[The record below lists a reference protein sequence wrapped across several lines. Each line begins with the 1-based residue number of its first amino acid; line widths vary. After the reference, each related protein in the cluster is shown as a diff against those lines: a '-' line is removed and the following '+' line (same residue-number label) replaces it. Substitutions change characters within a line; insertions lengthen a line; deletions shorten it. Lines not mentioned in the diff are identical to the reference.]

1 MPIKPATSER
11 ELIDQFLTALRA
23 VPEVR
28 VQRRDEVMV
37 TAEWRCDAWIDL
49 SVAGKAVGL
58 FVEAKK
64 SFYPRDVREVL
75 WHLRALAHQANQ
87 KPNAPELVPV
97 VVAEAISPGA
107 KELLR
112 KERVGYYDSGG
123 SLFLP
128 APNIYV
134 YVDKPPPR
142 TFARSIRSLFSGRRA
157 QVLHAL
163 LLRHEHWFGVGA
175 LAELASASPATVSE
189 LLIELERFD
198 WMEARGRGPK
208 KERRLAKPDV
218 LLDEWARHLA
228 VTRRPAIRRY
238 YVPRVDAAELVGM
251 AAAAL
256 GAHGVEYAITGE
268 AAGQHYAPFLSHLSR
283 VHCRV
288 PMGPAVED
296 TLGKLGAR
304 DVDEGTN
311 LVVIESRL
319 PGELSF
325 RELANGIWFASPV
338 QVYLD
343 LLRTEGRA
351 KELAQHLRAER
362 IGFWR
367 RNLRLAPA
375 IPSGKR

>member
-1 MPIKPATSER
+1 MPIKPTTSEP
-11 ELIDQFLTALRA
+11 ELIDQFLTALHA
-23 VPEVR
+23 VPDVR
-28 VQRRDEVMV
+28 AQRRDEMVV
-37 TAEWRCDAWIDL
+37 TAGWRCDAWIDL
-49 SVAGKAVGL
+49 SVADKAVGL

-75 WHLRALAHQANQ
+75 WHLRELAHQANQ
-87 KPNAPELVPV
+87 KPNAPEVVPV

-112 KERVGYYDSGG
+112 KERVGYYDIGG

-128 APNIYV
+128 APNVYI
-134 YVDKPPPR
+134 YVDKPPPKTFSR
-142 TFARSIRSLFSGRRA
+142 TIRSLFSGRRA
-157 QVLHAL
+157 QVLHAML
-163 LLRHEHWFGVGA
+163 LNYEAWFRVHD
-175 LAELASASPATVSE
+175 LAELAEVSPSTASE
-189 LLIELERFD
+189 GLIELERLE
-198 WMEARGRGPK
+198 WVVARGRGPHK
-208 KERRLAKPDV
+208 QRRLEEPSA
-218 LLDEWARHLA
+218 LLDAWAEQLA
-228 VTRRPAIRRY
+228 KMRPPAMHRY
-238 YVPRVDAAELVGM
+238 YVPLIRAGELVERI
-251 AAAAL
+251 AVTFA
-256 GAHGVEYAITGE
+256 AHGVEYAIAGE

-288 PMGPAVED
+288 PMGRALEHV
-296 TLGKLGAR
+296 LGKLGAR

-362 IGFWR
+362 IGF
-367 RNLRLAPA
+367 
-375 IPSGKR
+375 

>member
-1 MPIKPATSER
+1 MPITPRISES

-23 VPEVR
+23 VPEAR
-28 VQRRDEVMV
+28 AERREEAV
-37 TAEWRCDAWIDL
+37 AAAGWPCDARIDF
-49 SVAGKAVGL
+49 SASGRAVDL

-75 WHLRALAHQANQ
+75 WHLKGLVHRVEPKSNE
-87 KPNAPELVPV
+87 PELVPV

-134 YVDKPPPR
+134 YVDKPPPKP
-142 TFARSIRSLFSGRRA
+142 FSRSIRSLFSGRRA
-157 QVLHAL
+157 QVVHVL
-163 LLRHEHWFGVGA
+163 LLWYESWFRVG
-175 LAELASASPATVSE
+175 ELAQQAAVSPATASE
-189 LLIELERFD
+189 VLIELERFE
-198 WMEARGRGPK
+198 WVVSRGRGPSK
-208 KERRLAKPDV
+208 QRRLEQPSAV
-218 LLDEWARHLA
+218 LDAWAEQFA
-228 VTRRPAIRRY
+228 AMRPPPMHRY
-238 YVPRVDAAELVGM
+238 YVPLIPAGELVEQIAVTL
-251 AAAAL
+251 AA
-256 GAHGVEYAITGE
+256 HRVEYAITGE

-288 PMGPAVED
+288 PMGPGLED
-296 TLGKLGAR
+296 ALRKLGGR
-304 DVDEGTN
+304 EVDEGTN

-325 RELANGIWFASPV
+325 RELAKGTWFSSPV

-343 LLRTEGRA
+343 LLRSEGRG
-351 KELAQHLRAER
+351 KEMAEHLRSER
-362 IGFWR
+362 IGF
-367 RNLRLAPA
+367 
-375 IPSGKR
+375 

>member
-1 MPIKPATSER
+1 MPIPLATTER

-23 VPEVR
+23 VPDVR
-28 VQRRDEVMV
+28 AKCQTDVLIAPGR
-37 TAEWRCDAWIDL
+37 RCDAWIDL
-49 SVAGKAVGL
+49 SAADKSASL
-58 FVEAKK
+58 IVEAKK
-64 SFYPRDVREVL
+64 SFYPRDIREVL
-75 WHLRALAHQANQ
+75 WQLRELVHRARPKL
-87 KPNAPELVPV
+87 KAPEPVPV

-134 YVDKPPPR
+134 YVDKPPSR
-142 TFARSIRSLFSGRRA
+142 TFARSVRSLFSGRRA

-175 LAELASASPATVSE
+175 LAELAGASPATVSE
-189 LLIELERFD
+189 VLIELERFE
-198 WMEARGRGPK
+198 WVVARGRGPHK
-208 KERRLAKPDV
+208 QRRLEEPSA
-218 LLDEWARHLA
+218 LLDAWADQLA
-228 VTRRPAIRRY
+228 KMRPPAMHRY
-238 YVPRVDAAELVGM
+238 YVPMIQAGELVEQI
-251 AAAAL
+251 AVTFA
-256 GAHGVEYAITGE
+256 AHGVEHAITSE

-288 PMGPAVED
+288 AMGRALEHV
-296 TLGKLGAR
+296 LGKLGAR

-343 LLRTEGRA
+343 LLRTQGRA
-351 KELAQHLRAER
+351 KEMAEHLRSET
-362 IGFWR
+362 IGF
-367 RNLRLAPA
+367 
-375 IPSGKR
+375 

>member
-1 MPIKPATSER
+1 MPITPTTSKR
-11 ELIDQFLTALRA
+11 ELIDQFLTALHA
-23 VPEVR
+23 VPGVHAKCQTDVLIAPGR
-28 VQRRDEVMV
+28 
-37 TAEWRCDAWIDL
+37 RCDAWIDL
-49 SVAGKAVGL
+49 SAADKAASL
-58 FVEAKK
+58 IVEAKRN
-64 SFYPRDVREVL
+64 FYPRDIRQVL
-75 WHLRALAHQANQ
+75 WQLRELVHRAGSKL
-87 KPNAPELVPV
+87 KAPEPVPV

-189 LLIELERFD
+189 VLIELERFD

-362 IGFWR
+362 IGF
-367 RNLRLAPA
+367 
-375 IPSGKR
+375 